1 MKGTVKSVPIAD
13 GTRFRKDVEI
23 NSGARWPTAMLL
35 AEATGILSGPDSPR
49 SCGIYCERC
58 RFGFRREFG
67 PYPMA
72 EARTSLAHDFTDEA
86 HRRECAHWRAF
97 LEHPQ
102 AFSGP
107 NPVRADPR
115 NPSAS
120 FSAPAEA
127 HICDRCSVDSRALFR
142 CLGSRVCYRC
152 LGTVLQATAGYRGFK
167 ALMTVEPA
175 PDPKSRRLRR
185 DPTMGRCR
193 TCRAFGR
200 VIPIRGQKYC
210 RPCATAKV
218 ERLLSGG

>member
-1 MKGTVKSVPIAD
+1 MKSVPIVD
-13 GTRFRKDVEI
+13 GSRFRKDVEL
-23 NSGARWPTAMLL
+23 NSGARWAMAVQL
-35 AEATGILSGPDSPR
+35 AEATGILSGPDGPS
-49 SCGIYCERC
+49 SCGIWCERC

-86 HRRECAHWRAF
+86 HRRECAHWKAF
-97 LEHPQ
+97 LDHPQ

-107 NPVRADPR
+107 KPLGAELGT
-115 NPSAS
+115 AS
-120 FSAPAEA
+120 VSFPAPAEA
-127 HICDRCSVDSRALFR
+127 NICERCSVEASALFR
-142 CLGSRVCYRC
+142 CLGSRVCFRC
-152 LGTVLQATAGYRGFK
+152 LGAVLQATGGYRGLK
-167 ALMTVEPA
+167 ALTTVEPA

-193 TCRAFGR
+193 TCRVFGR
-200 VIPIRGQKYC
+200 VIPIHGYKYC